1 MFGDH
6 GHLRLV
12 TRVTGDQDWKGAVAV
27 GAVEQLVEKAHRTRR
42 VGEGD
47 DADGFD
53 GVVGLVLSALVV
65 SYDLLAEDYD
75 QVGGDFEEG
84 LVLVEAQWLDGFALF
99 WGDAAVIEGL
109 LLFLSAAPRIFPLST
124 GFEMVTKCQG
134 CCLAPLG
141 AVPTANRAFS
151 IMALGTG
158 RSLKSRTLRRL
169 LTSR

>member
-1 MFGDH
+1 M
-6 GHLRLV
+6 
-12 TRVTGDQDWKGAVAV
+12 
-27 GAVEQLVEKAHRTRR
+27 
-42 VGEGD
+42 GEGN

-134 CCLAPLG
+134 CWLAPLG
-141 AVPTANRAFS
+141 AVPAANRAFS
-151 IMALGTG
+151 IMALGTRGG
-158 RSLKSRTLRRL
+158 R
-169 LTSR
+169 